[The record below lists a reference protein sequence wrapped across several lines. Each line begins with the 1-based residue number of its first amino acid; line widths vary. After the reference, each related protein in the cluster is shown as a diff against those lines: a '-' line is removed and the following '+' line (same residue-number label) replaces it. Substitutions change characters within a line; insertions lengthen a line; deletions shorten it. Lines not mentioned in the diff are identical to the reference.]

1 MLTNALIPTNG
12 IWIVKNFVR
21 NKAIVPFSDDWR
33 RLCEACGFVTVEWI
47 KASLVKEWEEATL
60 FDGTQARRRE
70 RKSFFRRL
78 AEKKGSPRIDWEEV
92 LVVRRAA

>member
-1 MLTNALIPTNG
+1 ML
-12 IWIVKNFVR
+12 KDFVR
-21 NKAIVPFSDDWR
+21 NKVRVPFSDDWR

-60 FDGTQARRRE
+60 FEGRKTKRRE

-78 AEKKGSPRIDWEEV
+78 AESKGSPRIDHEDV
-92 LVVRRAA
+92 LIMTKGTA